1 MAKVPGQPIE
11 HELQKTHQASLGSTK
26 HNNQPRST
34 SRVGSEMGST
44 GNLHSMLPFGIM
56 LGMEHQST
64 FCAWQFTSEHL
75 VLKHVKTFQ
84 TAGRNGEVI
93 FGRSTASLGRVIS
106 GSASVDEAA
115 INPFVQVGIL
125 TSSVMLNYQRVHR
138 SAVRCNISV
147 TCP

>member
-1 MAKVPGQPIE
+1 VAKVPGQPIE

-34 SRVGSEMGST
+34 SRVGSEINGVNRKLAFNVAFWNNAGHGT
-44 GNLHSMLPFGIM
+44 P
-56 LGMEHQST
+56 ST

-84 TAGRNGEVI
+84 TKGRNGEVI

-115 INPFVQVGIL
+115 INPFVQIGIL
-125 TSSVMLNYQRVHR
+125 TDRRIRRFLGK
-138 SAVRCNISV
+138 
-147 TCP
+147 